1 MAIEP
6 SSEHP
11 AVERRHASPSWLH
24 SRALWAGLSIIVM
37 WLAVLF
43 VGIFGGDFVSSSSA
57 NGFTKIPVVVF
68 LLPFVLPATI
78 AVGRRGFTS
87 EPEARQPAPD
97 DHTQARAQ

>member
-6 SSEHP
+6 SS
-11 AVERRHASPSWLH
+11 VEPEPSSVETTAPPSEPPPGSWLH
-24 SRALWAGLSIIVM
+24 ARTLWAGLSIITM

-43 VGIFGGDFVSSSSA
+43 VGIFGGDFVSSSA

-78 AVGRRGFTS
+78 VVGRRTFTS
-87 EPEARQPAPD
+87 PPD
-97 DHTQARAQ
+97 ERRGAS